1 MRMAQLF
8 STSKR
13 SCLVFQKQGASVS
26 FLSSRPLRAWAPPA
40 MNALAFTGP
49 ASADVSLAS
58 TNQSSTALSAPDT
71 QQQEQNVYSHIVPS
85 FRRCRALVLDSS
97 YRPIDVI
104 NWQRAICLDLFD
116 KVDVLEYYETSVRSS
131 SAQFFIPAVL
141 RVRMYVSKREFKAG
155 RLSLSRRNIVTRDQ
169 GMCQYCGSTTG
180 LTIDH
185 VVPLSKG
192 GKWVWENL
200 VTACTKCNSKKGSK
214 SLKQLGWKLKNKP
227 KEPSPYQL
235 GVLLGIEAELM
246 TPPKEW
252 NDYLFPMG
260 RGNSSLGEDVDGLD
274 AAEALEAL

>member
-1 MRMAQLF
+1 MSQLF

-13 SCLVFQKQGASVS
+13 SCLSFQKQSASVS
-26 FLSSRPLRAWAPPA
+26 LLSSRPLRTWAPPA
-40 MNALAFTGP
+40 MKALAFTGP
-49 ASADVSLAS
+49 ATMDTSLATTS
-58 TNQSSTALSAPDT
+58 HSIAAPTDT
-71 QQQEQNVYSHIVPS
+71 QQEQQQQQNVYSNIVPS

-97 YRPIDVI
+97 YRPIDVV

-116 KVDVLEYYETSVRSS
+116 KVDVLEYYDTSVRSA
-131 SAQFFIPAVL
+131 SAQFLIPAVL
-141 RVRMYVSKREFKAG
+141 RVRMYVSKREYKSG
-155 RLSLSRRNIVTRDQ
+155 RLSLSRRNIVLRDM
-169 GMCQYCGSTTG
+169 GMCQYCGSKSN

-235 GVLLGIEAELM
+235 GVLLGIEAELT

-260 RGNSSLGEDVDGLD
+260 RGNSSLGEEVDGLD
-274 AAEALEAL
+274 AAEALEEML

>member
-1 MRMAQLF
+1 MINDRMRMSQLY
-8 STSKR
+8 STSKQT
-13 SCLVFQKQGASVS
+13 CLHFQKQGASVS
-26 FLSSRPLRAWAPPA
+26 LLCSRPLSTWAPPA
-40 MNALAFTGP
+40 MKALAFTGP
-49 ASADVSLAS
+49 ATMDVSLAS
-58 TNQSSTALSAPDT
+58 TNQSSTTVPATET
-71 QQQEQNVYSHIVPS
+71 QQQQQNLYSHIVPS

-116 KVDVLEYYETSVRSS
+116 KVDVLEYYDTCVRSS

-155 RLSLSRRNIVTRDQ
+155 RLSLSRRNIVMRDM

-200 VTACTKCNSKKGSK
+200 
-214 SLKQLGWKLKNKP
+214 
-227 KEPSPYQL
+227 EPSPYQL
-235 GVLLGIEAELM
+235 GVLLGIEAELT

-260 RGNSSLGEDVDGLD
+260 RGNTSLGEDVDGLD
-274 AAEALEAL
+274 AAEALETL